1 MPTDLDG
8 SLEQDVRGNAND
20 RNGGM
25 RRQSTV
31 VTKDDDSEL
40 SECECQTRQYPPWT
54 GEIHGMSQALLSKS
68 RKLRAFWWLVLF
80 VCTSC
85 GTATTVLVVIEYL
98 QGPTATSTTIRLV
111 SSLQLPAITV
121 CPKVPDAL
129 DFDGLFDDMRTLMPE
144 ISNQTALDVVR
155 FWLAGSGLENI
166 DAINDYNRTYL
177 DELSTVFNRWSEGYD
192 PKSFFELMQTKH
204 GYTCDELFYYC
215 ELGGKAKNCC
225 TDMFRKR
232 AVMRRG
238 LCFQTLPN
246 VNQTEAD
253 DIGRLVLLMKS
264 PKSIISPQYNYTQPQ
279 IIIYVND
286 NFDYVLDFPR
296 FYLYPNEWNR
306 MHFTARLVEL
316 LEHPSDCTSEIEG
329 KDTACFV
336 RNWLTSNVVDQ
347 YNCTLPYLT
356 DIPNVPPRNV
366 CDPVVVVREYFHT
379 IQLVH
384 SGSVHSQECVPGCK
398 RWEYGVSLQQSQ
410 ALDNFT
416 GFKFNL
422 EASFYDLQ
430 YEHVKEVYTTSVPGF
445 MSQIGGQFGFFLG
458 LSIITMIQIGIYLIS
473 YVFNFFYKLFKQSP
487 EDENED
493 NQDPTMT
500 DYNGAIP
507 SNGHVRTNGLQ
518 MVDGVLYSNR
528 VRPVANGHMM
538 SSWM

>member
-1 MPTDLDG
+1 MG
-8 SLEQDVRGNAND
+8 V
-20 RNGGM
+20 
-25 RRQSTV
+25 
-31 VTKDDDSEL
+31 
-40 SECECQTRQYPPWT
+40 
-54 GEIHGMSQALLSKS
+54 
-68 RKLRAFWWLVLF
+68 
-80 VCTSC
+80 
-85 GTATTVLVVIEYL
+85 
-98 QGPTATSTTIRLV
+98 
-111 SSLQLPAITV
+111 TV
-121 CPKVPDAL
+121 CYSNLTNLGSIAK
-129 DFDGLFDDMRTLMPE
+129 LFSM
-144 ISNQTALDVVR
+144 A
-155 FWLAGSGLENI
+155 
-166 DAINDYNRTYL
+166 YN
-177 DELSTVFNRWSEGYD
+177 
-192 PKSFFELMQTKH
+192 
-204 GYTCDELFYYC
+204 
-215 ELGGKAKNCC
+215 
-225 TDMFRKR
+225 
-232 AVMRRG
+232 
-238 LCFQTLPN
+238 
-246 VNQTEAD
+246 
-253 DIGRLVLLMKS
+253 
-264 PKSIISPQYNYTQPQ
+264 
-279 IIIYVND
+279 
-286 NFDYVLDFPR
+286 
-296 FYLYPNEWNR
+296 
-306 MHFTARLVEL
+306 
-316 LEHPSDCTSEIEG
+316 IEG